1 MGKLFESIFDMETG
15 GGAIISRRYGVI
27 EVAVGKLVAIHF
39 RPWPKL
45 ISTTEAQWLGGWQ
58 HGRRR
63 KDQCLLYYNQ
73 PVGHSNFLALKYVV
87 TSFGT
92 TYRTVRKSLLI
103 LDQVACFKK
112 SDAIVAEITNNRI
125 SDRALE
131 RMGWVKHF
139 PRSRKRHFIRRFYG
153 QYPVE
158 MSASMA
164 IAKSNSNL
172 PEFP

>member
-1 MGKLFESIFDMETG
+1 MGKLFESIYDTETG
-15 GGAIISRRYGVI
+15 ASAIKGRRYGVI
-27 EVAVGKLVAIHF
+27 EVADGKLVAIHL

-63 KDQCLLYYNQ
+63 KDQCLMYYNQ
-73 PVGHSNFLALKYVV
+73 PVGQSNFLALKYVV

-92 TYRTVRKSLLI
+92 KYRTVRKALLI
-103 LDQVACFKK
+103 LDQVACLKQT
-112 SDAIVAEITNNRI
+112 DAIVAEITNRRI

-139 PRSRKRHFIRRFYG
+139 PNSGKRHFIRRFYG
-153 QYPVE
+153 QYPVAAA
-158 MSASMA
+158 ASEVRHT
-164 IAKSNSNL
+164 IRHG
-172 PEFP
+172 